1 MERSA
6 LPSGSLAMIIDPDIV
21 FRCPVCGALMLRDT
35 YLSYN
40 TFRHVLWSD
49 GYFGDPRRSLEP
61 TWCICHGCGKGMELR
76 ELLVAGETEDGDALL
91 PAERERDREL
101 FSVRSAL
108 QDRSLRTM
116 LRRWRSKT
124 PGIEQLKERE
134 AALQKQVFEWDPQV
148 FKWNPRVR
156 SDLSDIPHVARL
168 APSDHAHLLAHGAHN
183 ADDEKEIDLRLEYW
197 WVLNEPVREDPE
209 LRPQPLA
216 EHHANLK
223 RLEELLL
230 AKSDPDVR
238 IVALRMELGRFE
250 EARDYLTMLLER
262 EETKEQR
269 DTFNS
274 AIEQRVD
281 RVFRID

>member
-1 MERSA
+1 
-6 LPSGSLAMIIDPDIV
+6 
-21 FRCPVCGALMLRDT
+21 
-35 YLSYN
+35 
-40 TFRHVLWSD
+40 
-49 GYFGDPRRSLEP
+49 
-61 TWCICHGCGKGMELR
+61 
-76 ELLVAGETEDGDALL
+76 
-91 PAERERDREL
+91 
-101 FSVRSAL
+101 
-108 QDRSLRTM
+108 
-116 LRRWRSKT
+116 
-124 PGIEQLKERE
+124 
-134 AALQKQVFEWDPQV
+134 
-148 FKWNPRVR
+148 
-156 SDLSDIPHVARL
+156 L
-168 APSDHAHLLAHGAHN
+168 APSAYAHLLAHGAHG

-197 WVLNEPVREDPE
+197 WVLNEPVRKDPE
-209 LRPQPLA
+209 LRPSPLE

-230 AKSDPDVR
+230 AKGDPDVR